1 MGAHPSDRSVGT
13 AKSLLPKITR
23 GYGHSVRDI
32 LESVLRL
39 QPEWSSTNT
48 PAMQRRGELVRRGA
62 AGWLSER
69 VGAINRTLPQPIDD
83 LEVEARDATGLK
95 SEIPWARVYSASRS
109 PSATR
114 GWYLV
119 YLFDAPGTKVYL
131 SLMQGATRWVN
142 GEFRARPRA
151 DLRLRVDWARTALA
165 DQLRVRFPAFDD
177 IALGARKSHLGPAY
191 EAGSV
196 AAFEYRLDALP
207 DEPVLEQD
215 LAYLLGV
222 LSELYQRVD
231 AALDLPGEVS
241 PEVAD
246 AVVVGERAA
255 GRRRVGQGL
264 RLSAV
269 ERMAIERRAVQ
280 VAVGHLSGLGYRVKD
295 VGATESY
302 DLDARRGDERLY
314 VEVKGTTSTWGPDS
328 EIVLTRNEVELHE
341 REYPNTM
348 LVVVSSI
355 ALDRRGDEPQASG
368 GILHTV
374 HPWEINPDRLT
385 AITYRYLAAPDV
397 TP

>member
-1 MGAHPSDRSVGT
+1 MGTHPADRSVGT
-13 AKSLLPKITR
+13 TKSLLPKITR
-23 GYGHSVRDI
+23 GYRHKVRDI

-39 QPEWSSTNT
+39 QPEWASTNT
-48 PAMQRRGELVRRGA
+48 PAMQRRGELVRRGV

-69 VGAINRTLPQPIDD
+69 VGDINRTLPTPIDD

-165 DQLRVRFPAFDD
+165 DQLRVRFAEFDD

-196 AAFEYRLDALP
+196 AAFEYRLEALP
-207 DEPVLEQD
+207 DETVLEQD
-215 LAYLLGV
+215 LAYLLAV

-231 AALDLPGEVS
+231 TALDLPGEVA

-246 AVVVGERAA
+246 AVVTGERAA
-255 GRRRVGQGL
+255 GRHRSRQGL
-264 RLSAV
+264 RLSAA
-269 ERMAIERRAVQ
+269 ERVAVERRAVEL
-280 VAVGHLSGLGYRVKD
+280 AVEHLKGLGYRVKD

-302 DLDARRGDERLY
+302 DLDARRGDERLF
-314 VEVKGTTSTWGPDS
+314 VEVKGTTSTWHPDG

-348 LVVVSSI
+348 LVVVGSI
-355 ALDRRGDEPQASG
+355 ALDRAGESPRASG
-368 GILHTV
+368 GVLHAV
-374 HPWEINPDRLT
+374 HPWQIARDRLT
-385 AITYRYLAAPDV
+385 PITYRYLAAPDV